1 MSFANA
7 RVPILGFAAYS
18 GTGKTTLLRKLL
30 PLLRARGLRIA
41 VIKHAHHTFDTDV
54 PGKDSYELRRAG
66 AAQMLVTSRH
76 RWALVTETG
85 DTGEPR
91 LEELLGHLSQDAL
104 DLILVEGFKAEPIPK
119 IELHRPS
126 CGHPLMCLT
135 DRSIIALATDQPPA
149 TPLHIPVFDLGQPEA
164 LAAFILETI
173 RSGQANA
180 ATRVQSAGNPER
192 DIPVSGPS
200 TSSGSRSH

>member
-1 MSFANA
+1 MSLPSA

-18 GTGKTTLLRKLL
+18 GTGKTTLLCKLL
-30 PLLRARGLRIA
+30 PMLKAQGLRIA
-41 VIKHAHHTFDTDV
+41 VVKHAHHSFDIDH

-66 AAQMLVTSRH
+66 ATQMLVASRH
-76 RWALVTETG
+76 RWALITETG

-91 LEELLGHLSQDAL
+91 LAELIAHLSQEAL

-135 DRSIIALATDQPPA
+135 DRSIIALATDEPPA
-149 TPLHIPVFDLGQPEA
+149 AALHIPVLDLNQPQA
-164 LAAFILETI
+164 LAEFILGMIGSPNARTSARVHTLSSTRSET
-173 RSGQANA
+173 A
-180 ATRVQSAGNPER
+180 
-192 DIPVSGPS
+192 
-200 TSSGSRSH
+200 